1 MVYCTFYHAVILSCS
16 HFIMQSFCHAV
27 ILSCGHFVMRL
38 FCHAVILSCGHFV
51 MRLFY
56 FLWVWLPCFFILQ
69 FWECLK
75 GSKTVTNM
83 IDFDW
88 YERKWQMKINRTD
101 NKWMKTTEKEE
112 DNWFQQIKWKI
123 MIEIERKWLTMTKMW
138 YIL

>member
-1 MVYCTFYHAVILSCS
+1 
-16 HFIMQSFCHAV
+16 
-27 ILSCGHFVMRL
+27 
-38 FCHAVILSCGHFV
+38 
-51 MRLFY
+51 
-56 FLWVWLPCFFILQ
+56 
-69 FWECLK
+69 
-75 GSKTVTNM
+75 M

-101 NKWMKTTEKEE
+101 NKWMKMTEKEE